1 MAIELFSLNYVPQK
15 VDEWLS
21 ERLSEWVGVRS
32 AYLKPT
38 NFSSSARK
46 RERKWIYFPLEK
58 QICNLRNQIA
68 YNVYIYFAFVGIV
81 ANEKSTSF

>member
-21 ERLSEWVGVRS
+21 ERLSEWVYDLRIWNQRTS
-32 AYLKPT
+32 AVQ
-38 NFSSSARK
+38 
-46 RERKWIYFPLEK
+46 REREREWIYFPLKK
-58 QICNLRNQIA
+58 QICSLRNQIA